1 MNVVRNT
8 ITALAV
14 LAWSLWMGGF
24 TFYTAVSLRVA
35 HKVLDDSRSFG
46 FVTQIVM
53 ERLNLIGLA
62 TVCLLVLHLICHGRE
77 MGRSRLMAMTA
88 TTVTLAI
95 TLGLLFNLHQQI
107 ELLLDPQVRVVV
119 DDTAF
124 RPLHNRYE
132 LIATIQWFVAI
143 IHLVLLLVRPGPSP
157 IPHPENPIS

>member
-1 MNVVRNT
+1 MNIVRNA
-8 ITALAV
+8 ITVLAV
-14 LAWSLWMGGF
+14 LAWSLWVGGF

-35 HKVLDDSRSFG
+35 HQVLDDSRSFG

-62 TVCLLVLHLICHGRE
+62 TVGLLALHLACHGRD
-77 MGRSRLMAMTA
+77 MRRSRLTAMTI

-95 TLGLLFNLHQQI
+95 TLGLLFNLHHQI
-107 ELLLDPQVRVVV
+107 EPLLDPQARVVV

-124 RPLHNRYE
+124 RPRHNRYE

-143 IHLVLLLVRPGPSP
+143 GHLVLLLVRPEQSLPP
-157 IPHPENPIS
+157 NPEKPIS